1 MKRVS
6 FEVAKHL
13 KEVGYPQEHN
23 APCYITEN
31 CTKSYNLEIITNELR
46 LRLKTY
52 KEGQYIEEFQFS
64 DKRCKPPRCY
74 APTYLDVWLW
84 LWREKKIY
92 IGLEAESYPHD
103 GMCVP
108 SYIDAPY
115 SDPEEAIIAAIE
127 YLVTND
133 LIK

>member
-6 FEVAKHL
+6 FEVAKYL
-13 KEVGYPQEHN
+13 KEIGYPQEIWKYCWFYN
-23 APCYITEN
+23 ESGELLNISITG
-31 CTKSYNLEIITNELR
+31 YYGI
-46 LRLKTY
+46 
-52 KEGQYIEEFQFS
+52 
-64 DKRCKPPRCY
+64 P
-74 APTYLDVWLW
+74 APTYLEVWLW

-115 SDPEEAIIAAIE
+115 SDPEDALIAAIE
-127 YLVTND
+127 YLVNNKI
-133 LIK
+133 LK